1 MGKIPVLFK
10 RNIKIFII
18 FLWIIVGLGF
28 LPYVC
33 GRHRAATLIAI
44 KPLASSLTMITK
56 FFW

>member
-1 MGKIPVLFK
+1 M
-10 RNIKIFII
+10 

-33 GRHRAATLIAI
+33 GRHRAATMIAI

-56 FFW
+56 FFGDDLVAC